1 MSNYFFSES
10 DLTPLYN
17 AVPSFIEETV
27 SLCHVCYNHLPAL
40 KYEKDGKLYLVKYC
54 KDHGIHHYVIENDID
69 FYQSLNCEYNKP
81 WDFNGGVMIEG
92 SDRCNLDCPHC
103 YHIPN
108 NKIQDPAQE
117 LLMSQV
123 ADIESKMRWPG
134 DPFWV
139 VLLAGAEP
147 TLRKDFPYLL
157 ERIKTDYN
165 NTIQCYVMSNGIKFE
180 DVNFVKSSKSAG
192 LDSVC
197 FGLNHPTYNNNMIIR
212 NKQERAVYNIL
223 EEDLGLNYLSYT
235 MNNFNELNDIMQE
248 ILYKGW
254 TPTHFRIRYGS
265 DIGRN
270 TGQER
275 LFLSDVF
282 KSVQRWCQDNNK
294 SFEIIEPADN
304 NIYHIMVKV
313 EDIYIRL
320 IQWCDEYDIDME
332 SLKSGP
338 WSDFTPGSITN
349 FLNQII
355 RRNAWKNKGLTLL
368 DSPPERYHMRQIPIT
383 DKLDLKKL
391 I

>member
-275 LFLSDVF
+275 
-282 KSVQRWCQDNNK
+282 
-294 SFEIIEPADN
+294 
-304 NIYHIMVKV
+304 
-313 EDIYIRL
+313 
-320 IQWCDEYDIDME
+320 
-332 SLKSGP
+332 
-338 WSDFTPGSITN
+338 
-349 FLNQII
+349 
-355 RRNAWKNKGLTLL
+355 
-368 DSPPERYHMRQIPIT
+368 
-383 DKLDLKKL
+383 
-391 I
+391 